1 MVITLQLPSDLKI
14 IPETSRD
21 IIKKI
26 KSKDIS
32 EDDLFDI
39 RLALEEALVNAIKHG
54 NKQDCNKNVLLKI
67 TINPG
72 KATMQIKDEGEG
84 FDYEKLVSPAEPKNL
99 KKPYGRGVFL
109 IKKLM
114 DSVEFFD
121 GGRGIKM
128 VKLIEA
134 APSTYFSRIKPH
146 KQK

>member
-14 IPETSRD
+14 IPATTRD

-26 KSKDIS
+26 KSNDIS

-39 RLALEEALVNAIKHG
+39 RLALEEALINAIKHG
-54 NKQDCNKNVLLKI
+54 NKQDRNKNVLLKI

-84 FDYEKLVSPAEPKNL
+84 FDYEKLASPVEPNNL

-121 GGRGIKM
+121 GGSGIKM
-128 VKLIEA
+128 VKLMKQHL
-134 APSTYFSRIKPH
+134 SKP
-146 KQK
+146 KGAGKVRS